1 VRGSRILVY
10 GVAYKRDV
18 SDVRESP
25 AISIIHDLV
34 ARGARVAYCDPH
46 VPKLDEDGVRL
57 ESIDPTQSFEA
68 WDAVVVVTDHSALD
82 RKRLLA
88 EARLVVDTRDALR
101 GVPGDRSKVHGL

>member
-1 VRGSRILVY
+1 M
-10 GVAYKRDV
+10 
-18 SDVRESP
+18 
-25 AISIIHDLV
+25 
-34 ARGARVAYCDPH
+34 
-46 VPKLDEDGVRL
+46 PKLDEDGVRL